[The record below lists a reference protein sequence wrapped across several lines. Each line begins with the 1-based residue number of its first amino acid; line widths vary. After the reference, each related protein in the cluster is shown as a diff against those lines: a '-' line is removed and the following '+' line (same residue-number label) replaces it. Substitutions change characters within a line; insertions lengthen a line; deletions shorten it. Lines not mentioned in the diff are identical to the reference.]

1 MAFTTR
7 PDTPPHIPAELV
19 RSFDLINDPYVLADP
34 WAAIDRLREQG
45 PILWSPELGGFW
57 VISGAE
63 EVREVFRNAEGAFS
77 NHPTGVPPMTGF
89 WPRKLNPQEL
99 DGDEHLRYRRLLS
112 PFFSPKAIRPL
123 AESVRERATELIT
136 GFADADGCEFVGQ
149 LAQPL
154 PSWVFLDLFGAP
166 VSEADTFTRWTAD
179 LLHSNDYATSAAA
192 GQQIVGYLI
201 ETIAQRRRAPAD
213 DLISGLTVADVDGRP
228 LTDEE
233 LLDMMFLLFIAGADT
248 VSAQLGVVV
257 HHLAVYPA
265 LQERLR
271 LEPALVPEAMDE
283 LLRLYPIVPP
293 ARTLSRDYVM
303 NGIQLKQGDTVL
315 LAAMGA
321 TRDPRS
327 FPDPTE
333 AQIGREGNW
342 TTAFGLGAHRCLGIH
357 LARQELQIV
366 LELMTEL
373 LPPYRPAPGAMWQ
386 WHTAGNIWQLDRLDL
401 EFVRE

>member
-1 MAFTTR
+1 
-7 PDTPPHIPAELV
+7 
-19 RSFDLINDPYVLADP
+19 
-34 WAAIDRLREQG
+34 
-45 PILWSPELGGFW
+45 LWSPELGGFW
-57 VISGAE
+57 VISGAK
-63 EVREVFRNAEGAFS
+63 EVRAVFQNADGAFS
-77 NHPTGVPPMTGF
+77 SYPTGVPPMTGF

-123 AESVRERATELIT
+123 AESVRKRATELIT
-136 GFADADGCEFVGQ
+136 GFAGGDGCEFVGQ
-149 LAQPL
+149 LARPL

-166 VSEADTFTRWTAD
+166 VSEADTFAGWTAD
-179 LLHSNDYATSAAA
+179 LLHSNDYAKSAAA

-201 ETIAQRRRAPAD
+201 ETIAERRRAPAD
-213 DLISGLTVADVDGRP
+213 DLISGLAGAEVDGRP

-321 TRDPRS
+321 TRDPRA

-333 AQIGREGNW
+333 ARIGREGSW

-357 LARQELQIV
+357 LARQELQVV

-373 LPPYRPAPGAMWQ
+373 LPPYRLAPGATWHWQ
-386 WHTAGNIWQLDRLDL
+386 TAGSIWQLDRLDL